1 MSSAITELN
10 GPCTKGFI
18 YVGSHACDWVP
29 EREDMVRF
37 LGLVLDEKL
46 SSLVLHQEF
55 QEELK
60 YIEALVSSLA
70 SEVKFNYSV
79 ANIIETLT
87 AEARAEQ
94 N

>member
-1 MSSAITELN
+1 MRCFLW
-10 GPCTKGFI
+10 
-18 YVGSHACDWVP
+18 YVGSPACDWVP
-29 EREDMVRF
+29 ELEDMVRF

-60 YIEALVSSLA
+60 HIEALVSSLA
-70 SEVKFNYSV
+70 SEVKFNCSV